1 MTALVFREHT
11 LHAVTLSRSRAK
23 PQLVSL
29 HSFKRSAGDDLAH
42 ALRDNLDRAAANY
55 PVNALLDFDDYQL
68 LLVEAPDVRP
78 DELRSAVRWRLKDLI
93 NFHIDD
99 AIIDVFEIPD
109 QRHQN
114 RNRMMYAVAARAS
127 RISDAAAVLEDANFT
142 LETVDIPE
150 MALRNLAMLS
160 EEEVNGIAALHMDE
174 ERSMITLS
182 RNGTLY
188 LTRRWGFGS
197 RAIREASD
205 ADAVAQ
211 LEEQVQ
217 LEIQRSLDYYDS
229 HFPIGPLAA
238 LILTPSTAAIPG
250 LTGFLTEN
258 TDLPVKLLD
267 IGACV
272 EGAGEMTDG
281 GELLALG
288 AALRHEELAL

>member
-1 MTALVFREHT
+1 MTALVFRERT

-23 PQLVSL
+23 PQIVSL
-29 HSFKRSAGDDLAH
+29 HSFNRPDGEDLAL
-42 ALRDNLDRAAANY
+42 ALRDNLDREASGY

-78 DELRSAVRWRLKDLI
+78 EELRSAVRWRLKDLI

-127 RISDAAAVLEDANFT
+127 RISDAAEILENAHLT

-150 MALRNLAMLS
+150 MALRNLAMLADD
-160 EEEVNGIAALHMDE
+160 EVNGIALLHMDE
-174 ERSMITLS
+174 DRSMITLS

-238 LILTPSTAAIPG
+238 LVVTPTTAAIPG
-250 LTGFLTEN
+250 LTGFLSES
-258 TDLPVKLLD
+258 TDLPVKTLD
-267 IGACV
+267 IGQRID
-272 EGAGEMTDG
+272 GAGQLADG
-281 GELLALG
+281 GEVLALG
-288 AALRHEELAL
+288 AALRHEVLAL